1 MSMLHAPNQDRSV
14 GESRSSSVDYDYNYA
29 GVNCGCGTLRIR
41 HCRYVYFRIST
52 LWEKVWP
59 LHWAGNLQY
68 KRGDVPEGAHPYGR
82 RDGMNSRSPRCNT
95 LHLQPQPA
103 PEPPRSIQPQLY
115 TQTEREDLGNYT
127 ESGQSGH
134 ADIQQ
139 SGHRRIQQSGQSQTN
154 IWTAQAGSLDN
165 P

>member
-41 HCRYVYFRIST
+41 HCRYVYFRISA

-68 KRGDVPEGAHPYGR
+68 RWVDVPEGARPELMEEETGWTPDRHGATHFTSNHNP
-82 RDGMNSRSPRCNT
+82 
-95 LHLQPQPA
+95 PQNHHVQY
-103 PEPPRSIQPQLY
+103 SHNYIHKQ
-115 TQTEREDLGNYT
+115 REDLDNYT
-127 ESGQSGH
+127 QESGQSGH
-134 ADIQQ
+134 VDIQQ
-139 SGHRRIQQSGQSQTN
+139 SGHRRIQQSGQSQTSGQPRR
-154 IWTAQAGSLDN
+154 AV
-165 P
+165 